1 MADQVFWQRKTL
13 QQMSK
18 TEWESLCDGC
28 GKCCLQK
35 LEDEEDDSVYY
46 TSVVCQYM
54 TDECRCSEY
63 ENRQKLVP
71 NCVWL
76 TPDDVD
82 SFFWLPSTC
91 AYRLIAEGKPLP
103 SWHPLVSGDPQRIHA
118 VNVSVTSLDLVRDNE
133 IAEEE
138 WQNYVIAPQ

>member
-13 QQMSK
+13 QQMSQ

-54 TDECRCSEY
+54 TDDCRCSEY

-76 TPDDVD
+76 KPEDVE

-103 SWHPLVSGDPQRIHA
+103 SWHPLVSGDPQLIHA
-118 VNVSVTSLDLVRDNE
+118 VNVSVTSLDLVRDNQITE
-133 IAEEE
+133 DE

>member
-1 MADQVFWQRKTL
+1 MADQVFWKRKTL
-13 QQMSK
+13 QQMNQ

-35 LEDEEDDSVYY
+35 LEDEDDGSVYY
-46 TSVVCQYM
+46 TSVVCQHM
-54 TDECRCSEY
+54 TDQCRCSEY

-76 TPDDVD
+76 KPEDIE

-91 AYRLIAEGKPLP
+91 AYRLIAEGEELP
-103 SWHPLVSGDPQRIHA
+103 SWHPLVCGDPQRIHA

-133 IAEEE
+133 VAEDE
-138 WQNYVIAPQ
+138 WQNYVIVPQ